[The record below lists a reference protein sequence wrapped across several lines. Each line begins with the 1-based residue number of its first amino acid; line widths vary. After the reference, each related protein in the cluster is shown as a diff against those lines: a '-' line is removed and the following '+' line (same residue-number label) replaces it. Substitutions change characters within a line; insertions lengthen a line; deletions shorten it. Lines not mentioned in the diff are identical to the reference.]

1 MGVTSLVAAMT
12 LAASA
17 VCSSAS
23 SGAGSDEEVSV
34 RLVRWSEDDSAWL
47 EQELARWISEQDRK
61 LCTPRTSSSEDM
73 GLTIESNELEAVIT
87 FVFQNQR
94 RTRSVPR
101 ASESSLY
108 RYQVA
113 VAAEEL
119 VRSTWEA
126 PPPPRFAILGR
137 GDFSFLGGGGQFLG
151 GGSLGAGLFLLPS
164 VCVELMASL
173 AGLGAPTLTSGGTVS
188 GLELS
193 GSLAATWLPIAISVF
208 RAGPRG
214 SFTLGALSVRV
225 REAGSTDANGLAPWL
240 VARGGL
246 AVGIETRKLLAL
258 AVLEAGYALS
268 GAAVDVEG
276 VRTQTT
282 RGFVA
287 HAGLQ
292 VGWLW

>member
-1 MGVTSLVAAMT
+1 MGVTSLVAVMT

-23 SGAGSDEEVSV
+23 SGAGSDEEVPV

-47 EQELARWISEQDRK
+47 QQELARWISEQDRK
-61 LCTPRTSSSEDM
+61 LCTPGTSGADA

-94 RTRSVPR
+94 RTRSVAR
-101 ASESSLY
+101 ASESSLF

-137 GDFSFLGGGGQFLG
+137 GDFSYLGGGGQFLG

-164 VCVELMASL
+164 LCVELMASL
-173 AGLGAPTLTSGGTVS
+173 AGLGAPALTTGGTIT
-188 GLELS
+188 GLEIS
-193 GSLAATWLPIAISVF
+193 GSLAATWLPIAISIF
-208 RAGPRG
+208 RAGPRA
-214 SFTLGALSVRV
+214 SFTLGALSARV
-225 REAGSTDANGLAPWL
+225 SEAGSSDASGVAPWM

-246 AVGIETRKLLAL
+246 AAGIETRKLLLL
-258 AVLEAGYALS
+258 AVVEAGYAFS

-282 RGFVA
+282 RGFVV
-287 HAGLQ
+287 HAGIH